1 MGSAFAD
8 QGLGLHQ
15 GPHALL
21 QEEGVALGLL
31 DEKLLE
37 RLEPAVGTQEGLE
50 EVLGALGAQGVK
62 PELRVVGLAPP
73 AVLVLGAVVYEQEE
87 PGGGQALDETVQAR
101 LGFGVD
107 PMEVLE
113 DQEQGLDLAL
123 PKQQALD
130 GLQRLAAALKGIEG
144 PP

>member
-50 EVLGALGAQGVK
+50 EVLSALGAQRVK

-73 AVLVLGAVVYEQEE
+73 AVLVLGAVVDEQEE
-87 PGGGQALDETVQAR
+87 PGGGQALDEAIQED
-101 LGFGVD
+101 LGLGVD
-107 PMEVLE
+107 RLRVPP
-113 DQEQGLDLAL
+113 DRRDRKAL
-123 PKQQALD
+123 P
-130 GLQRLAAALKGIEG
+130 
-144 PP
+144 